1 MTQKNDT
8 LALLLALGITAGIV
22 GTGVWWFSTT
32 QKSPSGG
39 ISINNNGDLNQRLS
53 YGEKSLIPT
62 VMNPEKQRG
71 ISAFEMGNYVEA
83 VQDFQKSLQTYTNDP
98 EALIYLNNAKIGQ
111 NAVSFVVSVPIGKD
125 VNASQ
130 ELLRR
135 VAQAQTGVN
144 QKGGING
151 VPLKVLIANDDD
163 DVAIASQLG
172 QAFVKKPEILGVI
185 GHFGSNTTLD
195 VAKNIYQPQGL
206 PMISA
211 TSTSVE
217 LSELGNYI
225 FRTVSSDLF
234 AGTTLAN
241 YMLKTLKKQKAAI
254 IYNSQSSYSKSLKT
268 VFTTALLGIGGEIV
282 TEIDF
287 SAPDFNAVEAVKQAQ
302 SLGAEV
308 LMLAMNTATL
318 NQALL
323 VIQANQGKLG
333 LLGGD
338 SAYKPEILQV
348 GDKNAVGM
356 VVAIPW
362 HVLAHKGNP
371 FVKEAAKLWK
381 TTNVNWRT
389 AMAYDATI
397 AFATAMKQNTTR
409 ESIQSALA
417 NPNFVAQGSSGPIR
431 FLPSGDRNQPIQLV
445 MVKPGKRSGYNYDF
459 IPIANP

>member
-1 MTQKNDT
+1 MTKKNDT

-22 GTGVWWFSTT
+22 GTGVWWFSIT
-32 QKSPSGG
+32 QQSPSGG
-39 ISINNNGDLNQRLS
+39 VSINNNGDLNQRLS
-53 YGEKSLIPT
+53 YGKKSLIPT
-62 VMNPEKQRG
+62 VMNSEKQKG
-71 ISAFEMGNYVEA
+71 ISAFATGNYVEA
-83 VQDFQKSLQTYTNDP
+83 IQYFQKSLQTDANDP

-111 NAVSFVVSVPIGKD
+111 NGVSFVVCAPI
-125 VNASQ
+125 VQSINTSQ
-130 ELLRR
+130 ELLRG
-135 VAQAQTGVN
+135 VAQAQTEVN
-144 QKGGING
+144 KKGGING
-151 VPLKVLIANDDD
+151 VPLKILIANDDD

-172 QAFVKKPEILGVI
+172 QAFVKKTEILGVI

-211 TSTSVE
+211 TSTSME

-225 FRTVSSDLF
+225 FRTVPSDLF

-241 YMLKTLKKQKAAI
+241 HMLKTLKKQKAAV

-268 VFTTALLGIGGEIV
+268 VFTTALLGSGGEVV

-308 LMLAMNTATL
+308 LILAMNTATL

-348 GDKNAVGM
+348 GDKNAAGM

-362 HVLAHKGNP
+362 HVLAHKDTP
-371 FVKEAAKLWK
+371 FIKEAAKLWK
-381 TTNVNWRT
+381 TSNVNWRT

-397 AFATAMKQNTTR
+397 AFATAMKQNATR
-409 ESIQSALA
+409 EGIQSALA
-417 NPNFVAQGSSGPIR
+417 NPNFVAQGASSPIR
-431 FLPSGDRNQPIQLV
+431 FLPSGDRNQSIQLV